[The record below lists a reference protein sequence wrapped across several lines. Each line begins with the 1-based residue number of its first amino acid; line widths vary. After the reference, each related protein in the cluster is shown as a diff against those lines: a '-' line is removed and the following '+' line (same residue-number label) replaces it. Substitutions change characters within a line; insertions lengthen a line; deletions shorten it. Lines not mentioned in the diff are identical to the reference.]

1 MPILD
6 DGGVERRGPELT
18 VRASIP
24 IEVDWALSG
33 VHRLGQ
39 SLPPMLETLYQD
51 PELVTAVLGLWG
63 PGEQMSYPGY
73 LELSAMAQ
81 PFGLLFTTDSDAF
94 LDRLTEMCVSAPT
107 DLPFLAETPED
118 KAILLARLATLRQSA
133 ARRRRYVDVVTR
145 VWSDLR
151 EGWERNGRP
160 AVEAEMA
167 VQRSK
172 AEKAPDYRQFVA
184 AHCAPHTPPEHILD
198 ILGDRGEVVVV
209 PAYFARKGL
218 WLDLPGYLIIGTGI
232 ADTVARNRAETEEL
246 AKRLKA
252 LSDPTR
258 LTILHGLA
266 HTPMTVSDIAQRY
279 SLAQPT
285 VSNHIKVLREAG
297 FISHRSDGRSRLI
310 TVDEA
315 ALAAVAERVTNL
327 GGA

>member
-1 MPILD
+1 MPVLD
-6 DGGVERRGPELT
+6 DDGVRHGPELT

-24 IEVDWALSG
+24 IEVDWAMSA

-39 SLPPMLETLYQD
+39 SLPPLLETLYQD
-51 PELVTAVLGLWG
+51 EDLVAAVRGLWG
-63 PGEQMSYPGY
+63 PAEQMSYPGY

-94 LDRLTEMCVSAPT
+94 LDRLPEMCAGAPT

-118 KAILLARLATLRQSA
+118 RAILLARLATLRRSA
-133 ARRRRYVDVVTR
+133 ARRSRYVDVVSR
-145 VWSDLR
+145 VWSALR
-151 EGWERNGRP
+151 EGWECHGRP

-167 VQRSK
+167 MQRAK
-172 AEKAPDYRQFVA
+172 VDRAPDYREFVA
-184 AHCAPHTPPEHILD
+184 DHCAPHTPPEHILD
-198 ILGDRGEVVVV
+198 NLGDRGEVVVV

-232 ADTVARNRAETEEL
+232 ADTAARNRAETEEL

-258 LTILHGLA
+258 LTILYGLA
-266 HTPMTVSDIAQRY
+266 HKPMTVSDIAQRY

-297 FISHRSDGRSRLI
+297 FINHRSDGRSRLI
-310 TVDEA
+310 TVDEQ
-315 ALAAVAERVTNL
+315 ALAAVAERVAHL
-327 GGA
+327 GES